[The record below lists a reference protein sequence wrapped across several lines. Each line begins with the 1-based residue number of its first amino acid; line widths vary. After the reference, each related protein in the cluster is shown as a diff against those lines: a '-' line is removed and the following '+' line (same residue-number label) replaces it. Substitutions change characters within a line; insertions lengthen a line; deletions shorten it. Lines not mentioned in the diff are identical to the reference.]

1 MATAGTR
8 LLTISVGGTEY
19 NMQVT
24 SSKVT
29 SGAADADNTTFSEAA
44 AGGSRLYKLALTL
57 LQDHATGTLW
67 DKIWASAGSSAAV
80 IVRPYGNTTPT
91 VAQPHYTGNVTITE
105 PDGDLIGGQANA
117 SPTARWTVDVEWEF
131 ASKPTKVTA

>member
-29 SGAADADNTTFSEAA
+29 SGAADADNTTFAEAA